1 MMADHL
7 DGNDMLGPLAEIFA
21 VDVSTAVAPCTNCRQ
36 PNVVAELHV
45 YGGPNAPGLVARC
58 PGCEHV
64 VLRLVRGPASAWL
77 EVSGTL
83 RIPMG

>member
-7 DGNDMLGPLAEIFA
+7 DGNDMLGALAEIFA
-21 VDVSTAVAPCTNCRQ
+21 VDMSTAVAPCANCRQ
-36 PNVVAELHV
+36 KNVIAELKV
-45 YGGPNAPGLVARC
+45 YGGAGIVARC

-77 EVSGTL
+77 EVTSTL